1 MTEEQRTANELKKF
15 KVHEAIRNLVYH
27 ATLLGETTELVKLGY
42 VSFGINAQEI
52 SKTVEQDRE
61 NLFKYIVE
69 LIEE

>member
-1 MTEEQRTANELKKF
+1 MTEEQRTANELKKYR
-15 KVHEAIRNLVYH
+15 VHEAIRNLVYH
-27 ATLLGETTELVKLGY
+27 ATLLGEMTEIVKLGY
-42 VSFGINAQEI
+42 ASFDSKVQEI

>member
-27 ATLLGETTELVKLGY
+27 AMLLGETTEIVKLGY
-42 VSFGINAQEI
+42 ASFDNRVQEI

>member
-27 ATLLGETTELVKLGY
+27 ATLLGEATELVKVGY
-42 VSFGINAQEI
+42 ASFDSRVQEI

-61 NLFKYIVE
+61 SLFKYIVE